1 MFQYME
7 NLTLGQAE
15 EVKKTIQDLFKQTCI
30 LQIKYDPVTLIARE
44 NPRYHACTRHREFIS
59 DYLSVL
65 GCELLHDP
73 QENIYRLGG
82 EGVLTQRLGIIT
94 TKLLLL
100 LKCIYRDK
108 IMGEGLKATVT
119 TRTEIR
125 KYGVNTN
132 LITDKLTAAEWYEAF
147 NMFKRHQMIELPCAI
162 LDMEDDTP
170 IYLYSTINILCPTI
184 DISAVVKQY
193 VSYEDG
199 QQRLEN
205 LEDGEEEEYEV
216 SEEDLY

>member
-7 NLTLGQAE
+7 NLTPGQAE
-15 EVKKTIQDLFKQTCI
+15 EVKKTIQDLFRQTCI

-44 NPRYHACTRHREFIS
+44 NPKYHSCTRHREFIS

-73 QENIYRLGG
+73 QENVYRLGG
-82 EGVLTQRLGIIT
+82 EGIIPHRLGLVT

-119 TRTEIR
+119 TREEIR
-125 KYGVNTN
+125 KYGVDTN
-132 LITDKLTAAEWYEAF
+132 LITEKLTAAEWYEAF
-147 NMFKRHQMIELPCAI
+147 NVFKRHQMIELPCAI
-162 LDMEDDTP
+162 SDMEDDTP
-170 IYLYSTINILCPTI
+170 VYLYSTINILCPTA

-193 VSYEDG
+193 AVQEDG
-199 QQRLEN
+199 QQKLEK
-205 LEDGEEEEYEV
+205 LMDGEEEDDGAA
-216 SEEDLY
+216 EENIY

>member
-7 NLTLGQAE
+7 NLTPGQAE

-125 KYGVNTN
+125 KYGVDTN
-132 LITDKLTAAEWYEAF
+132 LITDKLTVAEWYEAF
-147 NMFKRHQMIELPCAI
+147 NVFKRHQMIELPCAI
-162 LDMEDDTP
+162 SDMEDDTP
-170 IYLYSTINILCPTI
+170 IYLYSTINILCPTM

-193 VSYEDG
+193 AAYEDG

-205 LEDGEEEEYEV
+205 LEDGEEEEHGAA
-216 SEEDLY
+216 EEDLY

>member
-1 MFQYME
+1 M
-7 NLTLGQAE
+7 A
-15 EVKKTIQDLFKQTCI
+15 
-30 LQIKYDPVTLIARE
+30 
-44 NPRYHACTRHREFIS
+44 
-59 DYLSVL
+59 
-65 GCELLHDP
+65 
-73 QENIYRLGG
+73 
-82 EGVLTQRLGIIT
+82 QRLGIIT

-125 KYGVNTN
+125 KYGVDTN

-147 NMFKRHQMIELPCAI
+147 NVFKRHQMIELPCAI
-162 LDMEDDTP
+162 SDMEDDTP
-170 IYLYSTINILCPTI
+170 IYLYSTINILCPTM

-193 VSYEDG
+193 AAYEDG

-205 LEDGEEEEYEV
+205 LEDGEEEEHGAA
-216 SEEDLY
+216 EEDLY

>member
-7 NLTLGQAE
+7 NLTPAQAE

-125 KYGVNTN
+125 KYGVDTN

-147 NMFKRHQMIELPCAI
+147 NVFKRHQMIELPCAI
-162 LDMEDDTP
+162 SDMEDDTP
-170 IYLYSTINILCPTI
+170 IYLYSTINILCPTM

-193 VSYEDG
+193 AAYEDG

-205 LEDGEEEEYEV
+205 LEDGEEEEHGAA
-216 SEEDLY
+216 EEDLY